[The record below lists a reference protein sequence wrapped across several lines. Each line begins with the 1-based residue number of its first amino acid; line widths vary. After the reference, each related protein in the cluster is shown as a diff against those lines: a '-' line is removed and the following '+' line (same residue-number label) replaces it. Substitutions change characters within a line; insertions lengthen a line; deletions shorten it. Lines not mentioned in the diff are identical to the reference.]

1 MTEDILST
9 RKEKVALKQKPFKR
23 KNLENVGGDFSPK
36 KLFIQAEITLA
47 SERWGKTFKGPQS
60 RSLARDRDHIQQE
73 GMTWGSQD
81 EGEVHPSM
89 SAHSRIFTLLAW
101 SLLNPTLLSETKQWQ
116 VYRK

>member
-47 SERWGKTFKGPQS
+47 SER
-60 RSLARDRDHIQQE
+60 
-73 GMTWGSQD
+73 
-81 EGEVHPSM
+81 
-89 SAHSRIFTLLAW
+89 
-101 SLLNPTLLSETKQWQ
+101 
-116 VYRK
+116 